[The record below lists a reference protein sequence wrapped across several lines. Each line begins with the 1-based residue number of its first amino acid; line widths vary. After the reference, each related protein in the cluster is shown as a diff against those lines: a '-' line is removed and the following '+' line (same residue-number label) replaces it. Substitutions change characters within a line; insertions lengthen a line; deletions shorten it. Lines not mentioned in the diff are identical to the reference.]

1 MVQCLKNALKQQDVR
16 AIFPIWEVSESSSR
30 ESSEAENRPGLG
42 ARLAVPRRAVK
53 HALRQQHKR
62 RKRNTAIATSSPP
75 PRYHETP
82 ASSPSQCGGSGGEVE
97 TVPSSSPCPPSPSHH
112 PPPDMRE
119 LLASIP
125 GFSFKLKKKVKKCGL
140 KLNIS
145 KKKIIAIDNINIF
158 EIQQEKIDIV
168 DYFIVLESRSKKRI
182 ALGRHSM
189 MKLDKIMEDKGI
201 SFKKKKRIVE
211 ALVFPLVTYGCEG
224 RTRRK

>member
-62 RKRNTAIATSSPP
+62 RKRNTAIGNLLTA
-75 PRYHETP
+75 P
-82 ASSPSQCGGSGGEVE
+82 AQCGGSGGEVE
-97 TVPSSSPCPPSPSHH
+97 TVPSSSPCPSSP
-112 PPPDMRE
+112 PTTRPPDHEGTPGLHPWLQFQVSPYIFNLYTEHIER
-119 LLASIP
+119 LADLDKIEIEN
-125 GFSFKLKKKVKKCGL
+125 KEDLKDIIEKVKEERGCLDEVK
-140 KLNIS
+140 
-145 KKKIIAIDNINIF
+145 
-158 EIQQEKIDIV
+158 
-168 DYFIVLESRSKKRI
+168 RRI

-224 RTRRK
+224 WTRRK